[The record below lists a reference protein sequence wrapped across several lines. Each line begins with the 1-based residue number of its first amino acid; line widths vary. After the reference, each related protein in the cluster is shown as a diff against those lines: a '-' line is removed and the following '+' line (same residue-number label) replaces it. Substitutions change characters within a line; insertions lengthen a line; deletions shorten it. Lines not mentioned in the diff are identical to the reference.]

1 MQIILVG
8 QCYISVLNNL
18 PDHEFISIYIR
29 VYIHTLID
37 NINSFIDLMR
47 LIHRSNTFLIIHNW
61 ICIKST
67 SVPCLI

>member
-29 VYIHTLID
+29 VYIHT
-37 NINSFIDLMR
+37 INSFIDLMR
-47 LIHRSNTFLIIHNW
+47 LIHRSNT
-61 ICIKST
+61 
-67 SVPCLI
+67 

>member
-29 VYIHTLID
+29 VYIHTPID
-37 NINSFIDLMR
+37 NINSFIDLGGSGDER
-47 LIHRSNTFLIIHNW
+47 GIRGHSF
-61 ICIKST
+61 
-67 SVPCLI
+67 

>member
-29 VYIHTLID
+29 VYTCIHTPID

-47 LIHRSNTFLIIHNW
+47 LIHRSNT
-61 ICIKST
+61 
-67 SVPCLI
+67 

>member
-18 PDHEFISIYIR
+18 PDREFISIYIR
-29 VYIHTLID
+29 VYIHAPID

-47 LIHRSNTFLIIHNW
+47 LIHRSNTLINY
-61 ICIKST
+61 S
-67 SVPCLI
+67 

>member
-8 QCYISVLNNL
+8 QCYISVLDNL

-29 VYIHTLID
+29 VYIHTPID

-47 LIHRSNTFLIIHNW
+47 LIHRSNT
-61 ICIKST
+61 
-67 SVPCLI
+67 